1 MALKPAEVYPSG
13 GVDSR
18 SNPIVMP
25 PDRCLVVHDFWPQQD
40 GSYRLRDGYTL
51 LANGLQPGVPIH
63 SMVSTNV
70 NIANIVPSYSIASIN
85 VTLGRFFVTLA
96 GPKLS
101 AAQIAQLVSY
111 GVTFVGVTTATWLNN
126 FPLAVLGDFAGEEP
140 YTTLGFTNSPT
151 GMPFNYGPA
160 TDTGAT
166 VSQTLGPPT
175 RQEVIVFW
183 QGTTPYL
190 LNQQTGIVITPII
203 KGTAIQSSSRF
214 CYFYT
219 NGHLHAFNGT
229 DAKWFDG
236 TYWRDIGLPTL
247 TAAQA
252 AAIQFVIGDAS
263 ITTAQAGS
271 VGLTATGGG
280 HWSGSDSVKVFF
292 AFFDTATNILATSA
306 TALGSG
312 PVTMAAGNEISVT
325 GLPVSPISTVVGL
338 LGFQSAAAPGAI
350 FAIPYTGGVLA
361 NRINNVTVVGNTVT
375 INLLG
380 HGLATGAVI
389 TLDQSFTS
397 APSFGP
403 FAVTVIDAN
412 NFSFQSNQASLY
424 TAAQLQGGA
433 VCKLI
438 VIPHGTTTGTIDQS
452 GALAQGVIFNTAGQ
466 NLLPYMNDP
475 TQISGLPAS
484 SVGGAQP
491 GYQFYA
497 SIYNLVTGHV
507 GNRTPLGFRFDN
519 ISSAAS
525 ILFSN
530 CPIFTDS
537 EWVLLL
543 GRTGD
548 GAEIPYAITDQY
560 GNWQYVPNN
569 QATFT
574 LFPYSIDGSSELPS
588 RNYPPPGT
596 LDCNYQYSLLPGGAL
611 QNPPINGTF
620 TSAWVESDHCCG
632 VLAGSPT
639 IYRSGSALDMREGQF
654 VGLPEQSWDP
664 ADIETFPTG
673 NPVVAGHGYQQ
684 ESWCF
689 SKEDCGILMELNGAT
704 SWQGPYNVGA
714 AGQHAWARGWQNL
727 PFWVTGEK
735 QLATV
740 SLGGWQQLAGM
751 TSTANAGPIL
761 ISGEYEAALLA
772 QIGDAY
778 LSQTEVCYIRKP
790 LEMIEVLRIKCFD
803 VNGNP
808 FTIIHDFNLRDEKSP
823 YGQAYQENFAGS
835 LVAPLLFPITATRA
849 NGQLTII
856 LPTWTGLP
864 IVIGNA
870 YFLIN
875 MTNPALNGSA
885 TLIEAVY
892 VRLGLSLTL
901 QLTCTQAGPDVTT
914 PAAGDIAVSGFT
926 QEAIRD
932 VNQKPQVV
940 AGGSD
945 GNLYQLYSGGN
956 DNGTEFTAQALRLV
970 NMGPQR
976 TAAKFLEW
984 YGDRNAQWYIT
995 RKLNSAF
1002 NVMQMDNLTQESPEE
1017 VQGQDGDSR
1026 WSVAIPHPEMVHA
1039 YILLQLTSHSADG
1052 TTALSV
1058 PPHMPVEMY
1067 GRVWLVSPQLGAA
1080 RPR

>member
-1 MALKPAEVYPSG
+1 MALKPAETYPAG

-51 LANGLQPGVPIH
+51 LANGLQSGIPIH
-63 SMVSTNV
+63 SVISVTRPILQEQISTT
-70 NIANIVPSYSIASIN
+70 
-85 VTLGRFFVTLA
+85 TLDA
-96 GPKLS
+96 
-101 AAQIAQLVSY
+101 I
-111 GVTFVGVTTATWLNN
+111 TATGSQSVQTASTANLVVG
-126 FPLAVLGDFAGEEP
+126 AQVAI
-140 YTTLGFTNSPT
+140 
-151 GMPFNYGPA
+151 
-160 TDTGAT
+160 DTGANQEIVTITT
-166 VSQTLGPPT
+166 VVLEFRFGHT
-175 RQEVIVFW
+175 VIPGGFIAVFTKTHAAGVAVVGVGTVVFW
-183 QGTTPYL
+183 QGTTPYV
-190 LNQQTGIVITPII
+190 LNQATGTVISPTV
-203 KGTAIQSSSRF
+203 KGAAIQSSSRF
-214 CYFYT
+214 SYFYT

-236 TYWRDIGLPTL
+236 VYWRDIGLPIL

-252 AAIQFVIGDAS
+252 AAITFLTGDTA
-263 ITTAQAGS
+263 ITPVQAAAVSVTAIS
-271 VGLTATGGG
+271 GG
-280 HWSGSDSVKVFF
+280 HWSGPTTVSAFF
-292 AFFDTATNILATSA
+292 AFFDTATNILASSA
-306 TALGSG
+306 VALGSG
-312 PVTMAAGNEISVT
+312 PVAITTSQELALAN
-325 GLPVSPISTVVGL
+325 LPVSPISTVVGL
-338 LGFQSAAAPGAI
+338 LGFQQAADPGAV
-350 FAIPYTGGVLA
+350 FATPYGASVPA
-361 NRINNVTVVGNTVT
+361 NRINSVTVSGDTVE
-375 INLLG
+375 INLLA
-380 HGLATGAVI
+380 HGLTTGNVI
-389 TLDQSFTS
+389 TLDQSNVTTI
-397 APSFGP
+397 PSFGP
-403 FAVTVIDAN
+403 FAITVIDAN
-412 NFSFQSNQASLY
+412 NFTFTTPSASLY
-424 TAAQLQGGA
+424 TTAQLQGGA
-433 VCKLI
+433 VCVLI
-438 VIPHGTTTGTIDQS
+438 VVPHGTTTGTIDFS
-452 GALAQGVIFNTAGQ
+452 GTVGQGISFNASGQ
-466 NLLPYMNDP
+466 NLLPYINDT

-484 SVGGAQP
+484 GIGGSQP
-491 GYQFYA
+491 GYLFYA

-507 GNRTPLGFRFDN
+507 GNRTQIGFRLNNTADV
-519 ISSAAS
+519 AS
-525 ILFSN
+525 IVFSG

-548 GAEIPYAITDQY
+548 GAEIPYAIIDQY
-560 GNWQYVPNN
+560 ANWQFVPNG

-574 LFPYSIDGSSELPS
+574 LFPYGIDGNSELPS

-596 LDCNYQYSLLPGGAL
+596 LDCNYQYSLLPGGAT
-611 QNPPINGTF
+611 QNPPIIGTF
-620 TSAWVESDHCCG
+620 GSAWVESDHCCG
-632 VLAGSPT
+632 TLAGSPT
-639 IYRSGSALDMREGQF
+639 IYRSGSALDMREGTF

-664 ADIETFPTG
+664 TDIETFPTG

-689 SKEDCGILMELNGAT
+689 SMEDCGILMELNGET

-740 SLGGWQQLAGM
+740 SLGGWQQMAGM

-790 LEMIEVLRIKCFD
+790 VEMIEVLRIKCFD

-823 YGQAYQENFAGS
+823 YGQAYEEIFVG
-835 LVAPLLFPITATRA
+835 
-849 NGQLTII
+849 I
-856 LPTWTGLP
+856 L
-864 IVIGNA
+864 
-870 YFLIN
+870 
-875 MTNPALNGSA
+875 GSA
-885 TLIEAVY
+885 
-892 VRLGLSLTL
+892 
-901 QLTCTQAGPDVTT
+901 
-914 PAAGDIAVSGFT
+914 FT

-932 VNQKPQVV
+932 QNEKPQVI

-945 GNLYQLYSGGN
+945 GNLYLLYSGGN
-956 DNGTEFTAQALRLV
+956 DNGTQFTAQALRLV

-995 RKLNSAF
+995 KKLNSTF
-1002 NVMQMDNLTQESPEE
+1002 NIMQMDNLTQESPEE

-1026 WSVAIPHPEMVHA
+1026 WSVVIPKPEMVHA

-1067 GRVWLVSPQLGAA
+1067 GRIWLVAPQLGAA